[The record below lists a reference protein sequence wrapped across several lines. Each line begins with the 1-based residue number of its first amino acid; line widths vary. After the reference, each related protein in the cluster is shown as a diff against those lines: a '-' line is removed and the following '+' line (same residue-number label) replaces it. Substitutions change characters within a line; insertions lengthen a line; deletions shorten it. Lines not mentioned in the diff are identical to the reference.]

1 MFVKLLIMNDACF
14 IINDYLI
21 NMISLSVFGI
31 NNFYF

>member
-14 IINDYLI
+14 I